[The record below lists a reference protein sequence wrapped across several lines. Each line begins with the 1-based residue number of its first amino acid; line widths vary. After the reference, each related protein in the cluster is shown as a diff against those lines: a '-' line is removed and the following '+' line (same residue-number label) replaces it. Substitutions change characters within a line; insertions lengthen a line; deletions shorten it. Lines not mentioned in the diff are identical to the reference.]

1 MVITTL
7 RLGLV
12 NPFTKF
18 IIFLQ
23 IQKNGQTVNQQEQ
36 WHTELKQLA
45 ERYGSVNLP
54 EPLSERAV
62 SELEGLLRANS
73 QTNNSQNLFIPG
85 IGIVLFILGLILRQ
99 PLVWI
104 CGIIALHYSIV
115 VIDPASQQAIADNC

>member
-1 MVITTL
+1 MA
-7 RLGLV
+7 
-12 NPFTKF
+12 
-18 IIFLQ
+18 LQ

-104 CGIIALHYSIV
+104 CGIIALGGAGV
-115 VIDPASQQAIADNC
+115 LWFKQQQREKQLTEERNSTHQSFGKTHN